1 MDTFMKADIFFFITT
16 IAVVIFAILGVII
29 CVYLI
34 QILKNIKRASDR
46 LEQSIES
53 TFDHAD
59 ALSQTIK
66 ESFLFNLL
74 FGRKAKRQTKQ
85 KSE

>member
-1 MDTFMKADIFFFITT
+1 MKADIFFFITT
-16 IAVVIFAILGVII
+16 IAVVIFTILGI
-29 CVYLI
+29 CISVYII

-74 FGRKAKRQTKQ
+74 FGKKAKKHTTK
-85 KSE
+85 